1 MLHQSFIAGLGLLIL
16 LANFIWTSL
25 IFLQSVN
32 SIEEKYPPVHLWNPD
47 LCEDVEMKIDREG
60 NWFYQGSI
68 IGRDKLKI
76 LFSRILKFED
86 GNYYLVTPVEK
97 VPVKV
102 DLAPYMIIDYE
113 VDSDHENII
122 LKTNLDLSI
131 PLNKEHKLEVKKI
144 GDEHIPFVHVRNN
157 IEGFISRSVY
167 YSLIEIALK
176 QDNGSSDQLTLQSF
190 NCDFNLGQTI

>member
-1 MLHQSFIAGLGLLIL
+1 MDFSDL
-16 LANFIWTSL
+16 
-25 IFLQSVN
+25 LQSVN

-47 LCEDVEMKIDREG
+47 LCEGVEMKIDREG

-97 VPVKV
+97 VLVKV

-113 VDSDHENII
+113 VDSDNEKII

-131 PLNKEHKLEVKKI
+131 PLDNDHRLELKNI

-167 YSLIEIALK
+167 YSLIEIALN
-176 QDNGSSDQLTLQSF
+176 QDNGSSNQLTLKSF
-190 NCDFNLGQTI
+190 DCDFNLGQTI

>member
-1 MLHQSFIAGLGLLIL
+1 MDFFDL
-16 LANFIWTSL
+16 
-25 IFLQSVN
+25 LQSVN

-47 LCEDVEMKIDREG
+47 LCEGVEMKIDREG

-76 LFSRILKFED
+76 LFSRILKLEEGKYF
-86 GNYYLVTPVEK
+86 LVTPVEK
-97 VPVKV
+97 VPVTV
-102 DLAPYMIIDYE
+102 DLAPYMIVDYE
-113 VDSDHENII
+113 VDSDYKNII

-131 PLNKEHKLEVKKI
+131 PLDNEHRLELKNI

-176 QDNGSSDQLTLQSF
+176 QDNGSSDQLTLRSF
-190 NCDFNLGQTI
+190 DCDFNLGQTI

>member
-1 MLHQSFIAGLGLLIL
+1 MDFSDL
-16 LANFIWTSL
+16 
-25 IFLQSVN
+25 LQSVN

-47 LCEDVEMKIDREG
+47 LCEGVEMKIDREG
-60 NWFYQGSI
+60 NWFYQNSI

-76 LFSRILKFED
+76 LFSRILKLEEGKYF
-86 GNYYLVTPVEK
+86 LVTPVEK
-97 VPVKV
+97 VPVTV

-113 VDSDHENII
+113 VDSDHRNII

-131 PLNKEHKLEVKKI
+131 PLDNDHRLELKNI

-167 YSLIEIALK
+167 YSLIEIALN
-176 QDNGSSDQLTLQSF
+176 QDNGSSDQLTLKSF
-190 NCDFNLGQTI
+190 DCDFNLGQTI

>member
-1 MLHQSFIAGLGLLIL
+1 MDFSDL
-16 LANFIWTSL
+16 
-25 IFLQSVN
+25 LQSVN

-47 LCEDVEMKIDREG
+47 LCEGVEMKIDREG
-60 NWFYQGSI
+60 NWFYQDSI

-76 LFSRILKFED
+76 LFSRILKLEEGKYF
-86 GNYYLVTPVEK
+86 LVTPVEK
-97 VPVKV
+97 VPVTV

-113 VDSDHENII
+113 VDSDHKNII

-131 PLNKEHKLEVKKI
+131 PLDNDHRLELKNI

-167 YSLIEIALK
+167 YSLIEIALN
-176 QDNGSSDQLTLQSF
+176 QDNGSSDQLTLKSF
-190 NCDFNLGQTI
+190 DYDFNLGQTI

>member
-1 MLHQSFIAGLGLLIL
+1 MDFAEL
-16 LANFIWTSL
+16 
-25 IFLQSVN
+25 LQSVN
-32 SIEEKYPPVHLWNPD
+32 SIDEKYPPVHLWNPD
-47 LCEDVEMKIDREG
+47 LCEGVEMKIDREG

-76 LFSRILKFED
+76 LFSRILKLEEGKYF
-86 GNYYLVTPVEK
+86 LVTPVEK
-97 VPVKV
+97 VPVTV
-102 DLAPYMIIDYE
+102 DLAPYMVVDYE
-113 VDSDHENII
+113 VDLDHKNII

-131 PLNKEHKLEVKKI
+131 PLDKDHQLELKKI

-176 QDNGSSDQLTLQSF
+176 QDNGSSDQLTLKSF

>member
-1 MLHQSFIAGLGLLIL
+1 MDFAELL
-16 LANFIWTSL
+16 N
-25 IFLQSVN
+25 SVN

-47 LCEDVEMKIDREG
+47 LCEGVEMRIDREG

-76 LFSRILKFED
+76 LFSKILKFEN
-86 GNYYLVTPVEK
+86 GKYYLVTPVEK
-97 VPVKV
+97 VPVTV
-102 DLAPYMIIDYE
+102 DLAPYMVVDYE
-113 VDSDHENII
+113 VDLDHKNII

-131 PLNKEHKLEVKKI
+131 PLDKDHQLELKKI

-176 QDNGSSDQLTLQSF
+176 QDNGSSDQLTLKSF
-190 NCDFNLGQTI
+190 NCDFNLGQII

>member
-1 MLHQSFIAGLGLLIL
+1 MDFSDL
-16 LANFIWTSL
+16 
-25 IFLQSVN
+25 LQSVN

-47 LCEDVEMKIDREG
+47 LCEGVEMKIDREG
-60 NWFYQGSI
+60 NWFYQNSI

-76 LFSRILKFED
+76 LFSRILKLEEGKYF
-86 GNYYLVTPVEK
+86 LVTPVEK
-97 VPVKV
+97 VPVTV
-102 DLAPYMIIDYE
+102 DLAPYMIVDYE
-113 VDSDHENII
+113 VDSDYKNII

-131 PLNKEHKLEVKKI
+131 PLDNDHRLELKSI

-176 QDNGSSDQLTLQSF
+176 QDNGSSDQLTLRSF
-190 NCDFNLGQTI
+190 DCDFNLGQII

>member
-1 MLHQSFIAGLGLLIL
+1 MDFSDL
-16 LANFIWTSL
+16 
-25 IFLQSVN
+25 LQSVN

-47 LCEDVEMKIDREG
+47 LCEGVEMKIDREG

-68 IGRDKLKI
+68 IDRDKLKI

-97 VPVKV
+97 VLVKV

-131 PLNKEHKLEVKKI
+131 PLNNEHKLEVKKI

-176 QDNGSSDQLTLQSF
+176 QDNASSDQLTLKSF
-190 NCDFNLGQTI
+190 ASEFSLGEVT

>member
-1 MLHQSFIAGLGLLIL
+1 MDFAELL
-16 LANFIWTSL
+16 S
-25 IFLQSVN
+25 SVN

-47 LCEDVEMKIDREG
+47 LCEGVEMRIDREG

-76 LFSRILKFED
+76 LFSKILKFEN
-86 GNYYLVTPVEK
+86 GKYYLVTPVEK
-97 VPVKV
+97 VPVTV
-102 DLAPYMIIDYE
+102 DLAPYIIVDYE
-113 VDSDHENII
+113 VDLDHKNII

-131 PLNKEHKLEVKKI
+131 PLDKDHQLELKKI

-176 QDNGSSDQLTLQSF
+176 QDNGSSDQLTLKSF

>member
-1 MLHQSFIAGLGLLIL
+1 MDFAELL
-16 LANFIWTSL
+16 N
-25 IFLQSVN
+25 SVN

-47 LCEDVEMKIDREG
+47 LCEGVEMRIDREG

-68 IGRDKLKI
+68 IGRDNLKI
-76 LFSRILKFED
+76 LFSKILKFEN
-86 GNYYLVTPVEK
+86 GKYYLVTPVEK
-97 VPVKV
+97 VPVTV
-102 DLAPYMIIDYE
+102 DLAPYMIVDYE
-113 VDSDHENII
+113 VDLDHKNII

-131 PLNKEHKLEVKKI
+131 PLDKDHQLELKKI

-176 QDNGSSDQLTLQSF
+176 QDNGSSDQLTLKSF

>member
-1 MLHQSFIAGLGLLIL
+1 MDFSDL
-16 LANFIWTSL
+16 
-25 IFLQSVN
+25 LQSVN

-47 LCEDVEMKIDREG
+47 LCEGVEMKIDREG

-97 VPVKV
+97 VPVNV
-102 DLAPYMIIDYE
+102 DLAPYMIVDYE
-113 VDSDHENII
+113 VDSDHQNII

-131 PLNKEHKLEVKKI
+131 PLDHEH
-144 GDEHIPFVHVRNN
+144 
-157 IEGFISRSVY
+157 
-167 YSLIEIALK
+167 
-176 QDNGSSDQLTLQSF
+176 
-190 NCDFNLGQTI
+190 NLRK

>member
-1 MLHQSFIAGLGLLIL
+1 MDFSDL
-16 LANFIWTSL
+16 
-25 IFLQSVN
+25 LQSVN
-32 SIEEKYPPVHLWNPD
+32 SIDEKYPPVHLWNPD
-47 LCEDVEMKIDREG
+47 LCEGVEMKIDREG

-97 VPVKV
+97 VSVNV
-102 DLAPYMIIDYE
+102 DLAPYMIVDYE
-113 VDSDHENII
+113 IDSDFQNII

-131 PLNKEHKLEVKKI
+131 PLDQDHKLELKKI
-144 GDEHIPFVHVRNN
+144 GDELIPFVHVRNN

-167 YSLIEIALK
+167 YSLVEIALQQERASENK
-176 QDNGSSDQLTLQSF
+176 LSLKSF
-190 NCDFNLGQTI
+190 NCIFDLGEMND

>member
-1 MLHQSFIAGLGLLIL
+1 MDFFDL
-16 LANFIWTSL
+16 
-25 IFLQSVN
+25 LQSVN

-47 LCEDVEMKIDREG
+47 LCEGVEIKIDREG

-86 GNYYLVTPVEK
+86 GKYYLVTPVEK
-97 VPVKV
+97 VLVIV
-102 DLAPYMIIDYE
+102 DLAPYMIVDYE
-113 VDSDHENII
+113 IDSDLQNII

-131 PLNKEHKLEVKKI
+131 PLDKDHKLELKNI
-144 GDEHIPFVHVRNN
+144 GDEQIPFVHVRNK

-176 QDNGSSDQLTLQSF
+176 QDNSSLDQLTLKSF
-190 NCDFNLGQTI
+190 DYDFNLGQTI

>member
-1 MLHQSFIAGLGLLIL
+1 MDFSDL
-16 LANFIWTSL
+16 
-25 IFLQSVN
+25 LQSVN

-47 LCEDVEMKIDREG
+47 LCEGVEMKIDREG
-60 NWFYQGSI
+60 NWFYQNSI

-76 LFSRILKFED
+76 LFSRILKLEEGKYF
-86 GNYYLVTPVEK
+86 LVTPVEK
-97 VPVKV
+97 VPVIV
-102 DLAPYMIIDYE
+102 DLAPYMIVDYE
-113 VDSDHENII
+113 VDSDHKNII

-131 PLNKEHKLEVKKI
+131 PLDNDHRLELKNI

-176 QDNGSSDQLTLQSF
+176 QDNGSSNQLTLKSF
-190 NCDFNLGQTI
+190 ASEFSLGEVT

>member
-1 MLHQSFIAGLGLLIL
+1 MDFSDL
-16 LANFIWTSL
+16 
-25 IFLQSVN
+25 LQSVN

-47 LCEDVEMKIDREG
+47 LCEGVEMKIDREG

-97 VPVKV
+97 VLVKV

-113 VDSDHENII
+113 VDLDHENII

-131 PLNKEHKLEVKKI
+131 PLNQEHKLEVKKI

-176 QDNGSSDQLTLQSF
+176 QDNASSDQLTLKSF
-190 NCDFNLGQTI
+190 ASEFSLGEVT

>member
-1 MLHQSFIAGLGLLIL
+1 MDFSDL
-16 LANFIWTSL
+16 
-25 IFLQSVN
+25 LQSVN

-47 LCEDVEMKIDREG
+47 LCEGVEMKIDREG
-60 NWFYQGSI
+60 NWFYQNSI

-76 LFSRILKFED
+76 LFSRILKLEEGKYF
-86 GNYYLVTPVEK
+86 LVTPVEK
-97 VPVKV
+97 VPVTV
-102 DLAPYMIIDYE
+102 DLAPYMIVDYE
-113 VDSDHENII
+113 VDSDYKNII

-131 PLNKEHKLEVKKI
+131 PLDKEHRLELKNI

-176 QDNGSSDQLTLQSF
+176 QDNGSSDQLTLRSF
-190 NCDFNLGQTI
+190 DCDFNLGQII

>member
-1 MLHQSFIAGLGLLIL
+1 MDFSDL
-16 LANFIWTSL
+16 
-25 IFLQSVN
+25 LQSVN

-47 LCEDVEMKIDREG
+47 LCEGVEMKIDREG

-97 VPVKV
+97 VLVKV

-131 PLNKEHKLEVKKI
+131 PLNNEHKLEVKKI
-144 GDEHIPFVHVRNN
+144 GDEHIPFVHVRNH

-176 QDNGSSDQLTLQSF
+176 QDNASSDQLTLKSF
-190 NCDFNLGQTI
+190 ASEFSLGEVT